1 MIRWF
6 KLRGSLHIPMYGL
19 RLQIRRGG
27 HVASCRRSR
36 DVRRA
41 GEKKKSDQPGALR
54 GESVGNEA
62 PIPCQQ
68 PPLRSAVHA
77 WPNPSTQLGWKDCA
91 VLLHSPKAERHSF
104 TNQNPLST
112 TAHHPQSGATFEGL
126 HGVSSFFCQSLPH
139 AVKRNLNG
147 WTSFEI

>member
-1 MIRWF
+1 
-6 KLRGSLHIPMYGL
+6 
-19 RLQIRRGG
+19 
-27 HVASCRRSR
+27 
-36 DVRRA
+36 
-41 GEKKKSDQPGALR
+41 
-54 GESVGNEA
+54 VGNEA

-104 TNQNPLST
+104 TNQSPLST

-126 HGVSSFFCQSLPH
+126 HGVSSFSANPFLTQSRGIRMDGR
-139 AVKRNLNG
+139 V
-147 WTSFEI
+147 FEI